1 MFENSRWAGV
11 CLAEN
16 RRSRLLVG
24 SVITKSPPRPGA
36 HNAIIADLAMPVVP
50 APRGGRT
57 WLRGV
62 LVVGDRRR
70 VGDPRTAVACA
81 GQHGRPRRTTRE
93 ALPPCDSGRHPVHRA
108 RCYRVAAT
116 AGGVPAS
123 RDGVPGAR
131 WARSAGWQR
140 ILDALRDRLR
150 VRAGR
155 DRCPTA
161 AIIDSQT
168 VPAADTVPR
177 SGRGWDGAKRTNGVK
192 RHIAVDVNGLLLG
205 VVVTA
210 ASIQDRDA
218 AHRLLAALRGSFSTI
233 ALVWADGGYP
243 GRLLIWAKDVLTL
256 TMQIIK
262 RIPRAA
268 GFHVRPRIWV
278 VERSFAWIN
287 KHRRCVRDYETRPDH
302 HEAMVHLAMIT
313 TMTRRLART

>member
-1 MFENSRWAGV
+1 MPS
-11 CLAEN
+11 
-16 RRSRLLVG
+16 
-24 SVITKSPPRPGA
+24 SPISPC
-36 HNAIIADLAMPVVP
+36 PVVP

-108 RCYRVAAT
+108 RWYRVAAT

-123 RDGVPGAR
+123 RDGVRGVRPLGPQRGVAAHPRRAARPTAGA
-131 WARSAGWQR
+131 G
-140 ILDALRDRLR
+140 
-150 VRAGR
+150 RAGPVP
-155 DRCPTA
+155 DRGDHRLADGTRRRHRAPIQPRLGWRQENERRQA
-161 AIIDSQT
+161 APRRGSER
-168 VPAADTVPR
+168 PAARRRRHRRLDPR
-177 SGRGWDGAKRTNGVK
+177 PRRRTP
-192 RHIAVDVNGLLLG
+192 
-205 VVVTA
+205 T
-210 ASIQDRDA
+210 
-218 AHRLLAALRGSFSTI
+218 
-233 ALVWADGGYP
+233 P
-243 GRLLIWAKDVLTL
+243 GRTARQLLHHPAGLGRRRLPWTVAHLGERRSHPYYADHQTPPA
-256 TMQIIK
+256 
-262 RIPRAA
+262 RH